1 MGTITSYLY
10 KQKLQVTTTDVTAGN
25 TMSMFYTPNIKV
37 YRGIDNPVRVNFVNR
52 DQKKT
57 SLTDK
62 TVSFIMIDKDTNKTL
77 LSRSVTNINAPLG
90 YGEFTLRDVDTYNLD
105 SKYYTYSFKVTD
117 GEGNVQIG
125 YSDDN
130 YGAGGVLELV
140 EGVYPTFQASTTE
153 DFGNGDTGSIIYLDP
168 HVNRNIALHS
178 AQVYFSSAFTG
189 TLTVAGSLN
198 PSGGGISSDDFTTI
212 STQTYTSQTDNVV
225 FSWNGVYSA
234 IRFTRATTSGT
245 LSKVLYRP

>member
-1 MGTITSYLY
+1 MSTITSYLY
-10 KQKLQVTTTDVTAGN
+10 EQKLQVTTTDVTAGN

-52 DQKKT
+52 DQKKV

-62 TVSFIMIDKDTNKTL
+62 TVSFVMIDKDTNKTIL
-77 LSRSVTNINAPLG
+77 TRSVDDINTRDGIVEL
-90 YGEFTLRDVDTYNLD
+90 TLRDVDTYNLS
-105 SKYYTYSFKVTD
+105 SKYYTYAFKVTN
-117 GEGNVQIG
+117 GEGRVQIG
-125 YSDDN
+125 YADDN

-140 EGVYPTFQASTTE
+140 EGVYPTFNASTEET
-153 DFGNGDTGSIIYLDP
+153 FGSGDTGSIIYLDP
-168 HVNRNIALHS
+168 NDNRNTALHS

-189 TLTVAGSLN
+189 TLTVAGSLD
-198 PSGGGISSDDFTTI
+198 PAASGLSSDNFTTI
-212 STQTYTSQTDNVV
+212 QTETYTAQEDNAA
-225 FSWNGVYSA
+225 FSWNGIYSA